1 MLYYQTIDLPTL
13 ELLKSL
19 QQIPNFSNL
28 RLAGGTA
35 LALQLGHRKSIDLD
49 LFGAINIDE
58 LSLSKSLAGFGNPT
72 LLNKS
77 ENIYIYLLN
86 GIKVDIVNYH
96 YPWLEKEILL
106 DKITLAGKIDIAA
119 MKLAAITGRG
129 TKKDFI
135 DIYFLLQHFSLA
147 EMLDFYRRKYSD
159 GSEFLVLKSLSYF
172 DDADNDVSPLMIVQT
187 PWKDIK
193 EAIMK
198 LLTKYIEES
207 HISSSTM

>member
-1 MLYYQTIDLPTL
+1 VLHYQTIDLPTL

-106 DKITLAGKIDIAA
+106 DKISLAGKIDIAA

>member
-1 MLYYQTIDLPTL
+1 MLHYQTIDLPTL

-96 YPWLEKEILL
+96 YPWLERELVL
-106 DKITLAGKIDIAA
+106 DKIVLAGKRDIAA

-135 DIYFLLQHFSLA
+135 DIYFLLQHFSLE
-147 EMLDFYRRKYSD
+147 EMLDFYQHKYSE
-159 GSEFLVLKSLSYF
+159 GSKFMVIKSLSYL
-172 DDADNDVSPLMIVQT
+172 DDADNEASPVMMIQT
-187 PWKDIK
+187 PWNDIK
-193 EAIMK
+193 KEIMK
-198 LLTKYIEES
+198 ILTKYIAES
-207 HISSSTM
+207 HISSGKN

>member
-58 LSLSKSLAGFGNPT
+58 LSLAKSLAGFGNPT

>member
-1 MLYYQTIDLPTL
+1 VLHYQTIDLPTL

-187 PWKDIK
+187 PWKEIK

>member
-1 MLYYQTIDLPTL
+1 MLHYQTIDPPTL
-13 ELLKSL
+13 ELLKRL
-19 QQIPNFSNL
+19 QQISNFSEM
-28 RLAGGTA
+28 RLVGDTA
-35 LALQLGHRKSIDLD
+35 LALQVGHRKSIDLD
-49 LFGAINIDE
+49 LFGVLNIDE
-58 LSLSKSLAGFGNPT
+58 LSLTKSLADFGNPT
-72 LLNKS
+72 LLNKA
-77 ENIYIYLLN
+77 ENIHIYLLN
-86 GIKVDIVNYH
+86 GIKVNIVNYH
-96 YPWLEKEILL
+96 YPWLEKELVL
-106 DKITLAGKIDIAA
+106 DKIVLASKKDIAA

-129 TKKDFI
+129 TRKDFI

>member
-1 MLYYQTIDLPTL
+1 VLHYQTIDLPTL

>member
-1 MLYYQTIDLPTL
+1 MLHYQTIDSPTL

-19 QQIPNFSNL
+19 QQIPGFSNL
-28 RLAGGTA
+28 RLVGGTA

-58 LSLSKSLAGFGNPT
+58 LSLAKSLAGFDNPT

-96 YPWLEKEILL
+96 YPWLEKELVL
-106 DKITLAGKIDIAA
+106 DKLVLAGKRDITA

-135 DIYFLLQHFSLA
+135 DIYFLLQHFSLE
-147 EMLDFYRRKYSD
+147 EMLDFYHQKYSE
-159 GSEFLVLKSLSYF
+159 GSKFLVLKSLAYF
-172 DDADNDVSPLMIVQT
+172 DDAEKDASPIMLIQT
-187 PWKDIK
+187 DWQDIK
-193 EAIMK
+193 KEITK
-198 LLTKYIEES
+198 ILTQYIADS
-207 HISSSTM
+207 HISSGPI